1 MLVVAHFRRLA
12 GMLTFLSIAVALLV
26 IPSFAQSSSRDVV
39 VTLDRD
45 GTRVTLTDGQRLIVK
60 LEGHPATGY
69 GWEIEPSSSLL
80 QPLGDPVF
88 EAPSPTGMETGAPV
102 LQVLTFLP
110 VRAGEETLTLV
121 YRRPWDRAVQRTFS
135 IRIETLGRFTVLP
148 QVVQPSS
155 SSAPQPVVMGT
166 QEGLPTTFNWC
177 DQGAC
182 TPVKDQGGC
191 GSCWAFATTGVVESA
206 LKRIDG
212 VERDLSEQYLIS
224 AGTHGTCDGGTPAFD
239 LFIGRLP
246 AHQTEAGA
254 VYESDLPYLG
264 QDVPLTRALPHHER
278 LLAWNQVLP

>member
-80 QPLGDPVF
+80 RPLGDPVF

-110 VRAGEETLTLV
+110 VRARG
-121 YRRPWDRAVQRTFS
+121 RDAHPWSTADRGIALF
-135 IRIETLGRFTVLP
+135 
-148 QVVQPSS
+148 
-155 SSAPQPVVMGT
+155 SAP
-166 QEGLPTTFNWC
+166 
-177 DQGAC
+177 
-182 TPVKDQGGC
+182 
-191 GSCWAFATTGVVESA
+191 SAFA
-206 LKRIDG
+206 LKPSVASPFCLKWCNR
-212 VERDLSEQYLIS
+212 
-224 AGTHGTCDGGTPAFD
+224 HP
-239 LFIGRLP
+239 
-246 AHQTEAGA
+246 
-254 VYESDLPYLG
+254 
-264 QDVPLTRALPHHER
+264 VPHLNR
-278 LLAWNQVLP
+278 W

>member
-12 GMLTFLSIAVALLV
+12 GMLTFLSISLALLV
-26 IPSFAQSSSRDVV
+26 LPSLVQSSSHDVI
-39 VTLDRD
+39 VTLDHD
-45 GTRVTLTDGQRLIVK
+45 GTRITLTDGQRLIVK

-69 GWEIEPSSSLL
+69 VWDSEQSSSLL

-88 EAPSPTGMETGAPV
+88 EAPSPTGGETGAPA

-135 IRIETLGRFTVLP
+135 IRVETLGRFTVLSP
-148 QVVQPSS
+148 AAQPSPGS
-155 SSAPQPVVMGT
+155 TPPPVVMGA
-166 QEGLPTTFNWC
+166 QEGLPAAFNWC

-182 TPVKDQGGC
+182 TPVKDQGVC

-224 AGTHGTCDGGTPAFD
+224 AGTHGTCNGGGPAYD
-239 LFIGRLP
+239 LFIGDLP